1 MEKSHR
7 VIGLAVLALA
17 AVLSTW
23 IAASTWQR
31 VKTWRANTIDVT
43 GSAKRRISSDLIVW
57 EASIATRAPDRQTA
71 YRELRT
77 GVEKTLAYLEEHGI
91 TESEISVQSVETE
104 AVVDKEVT
112 GIGAERI
119 EKTIPSGFKTSQI
132 IRVTGSR
139 VAEIERVSREV
150 TELIDADVPVVSSP
164 PRYLYTKLG
173 DLKIEM
179 LAEASKDA
187 RTRAERIL
195 ASAGNA
201 GVGKLRKADMGVIN
215 VNPANSTD
223 TSWDGNND
231 TSSFDKDIVTIV
243 HCTFDME

>member
-1 MEKSHR
+1 MEKSNR

-17 AVLSTW
+17 AVLSTY

-43 GSAKRRISSDLIVW
+43 GSAKRRIQSDLIVW
-57 EASIATRAPDRQTA
+57 EASIATRAPDRQSA

-77 GVEKTLAYLEEHGI
+77 GVEKTLAYLDEHGI
-91 TESEISVQSVETE
+91 QSTEISVAAVETK
-104 AVVDKEVT
+104 ALVDKEVSGT
-112 GIGAERI
+112 GEERV
-119 EKTIPSGFKTSQI
+119 EKTIDRGFQTRQV
-132 IRVTGSR
+132 IRVSSSR
-139 VAEIERVSREV
+139 VTEVERVSREV
-150 TELIDADVPVVSSP
+150 TELIDADVPVVSEP
-164 PRYLYTKLG
+164 PRYFYTKLG

-215 VNPANSTD
+215 VNPANSTG